1 MPQISPLNVINK
13 NILQVKRDLQ
23 EVKECVLEMKQM
35 LHAIKLRLDAHEEK
49 NTTPEILPQ
58 VSLPTDKIGGGWFF

>member
-1 MPQISPLNVINK
+1 MPQVSPPAVISK
-13 NILQVKRDLQ
+13 NILNLKRDFQ

-49 NTTPEILPQ
+49 HTTPEIIPD
-58 VSLPTDKIGGGWFF
+58 PTEKIGGGWFF